1 MMWYT
6 HVTFAVLLF
15 LILKIPLALPWLS
28 LPVCLLAALLPDI
41 DHRGSKI
48 GRKMSIT
55 SRLVTLVFNHRG
67 IIHSLA
73 AAVAFFVVIMVA
85 SFSFGFSIT
94 YGYAFLL
101 GYASHLFMD
110 SLNPRGVAWLAP
122 LVKHRVR
129 SHVRTNSIGELIVL
143 VVISGLAIANAAKL
157 LLL

>member
-15 LILKIPLALPWLS
+15 LVLKIPLNLPWLAV
-28 LPVCLLAALLPDI
+28 PVCLFAALLPDI
-41 DHRGSKI
+41 DHRNSKI

-55 SRLVTLVFNHRG
+55 SRLVELVFNHRG
-67 IIHSLA
+67 VIHSLA

-85 SFSFGFSIT
+85 SYSFGFSLT

-101 GYASHLFMD
+101 GYASHLVLD

-122 LVKHRVR
+122 FAKHRVR
-129 SHVRTNSIGELIVL
+129 SHVRTNSLWELAILVAIG
-143 VVISGLAIANAAKL
+143 GLAIANAAKL